1 MSKLKDLR
9 KIEHVVLY
17 QYYLLSENS
26 SELAPASEIS
36 EKLTSWVTARR
47 VEVAVEALVANGML
61 EDEFLPQ
68 SKAGWRITR
77 RGLDFVDRQLKQPA
91 SFIARLAEAGFSWL
105 SSSEAMKANIR
116 SSLDQARA
124 NGWKDVWEG
133 HESTLDVPSSE
144 DGGYLEFADK
154 LLVAVADEQ
163 EPPGLCPVDL
173 EQLARRHGLSAY
185 PTWLKL
191 VGSDLQGRG
200 LGKTIG
206 AGPGY
211 KFLLNGMGL
220 NTANKIRGSSSWSYY
235 PNDEARSLRPP
246 HASEPNWG
254 KWGVIATA
262 LSIIVAVLIAIVS

>member
-1 MSKLKDLR
+1 MSTLKDLR

-36 EKLTSWVTARR
+36 EALTSWISARR
-47 VEVAVEALVANGML
+47 VEVAIEALVANGML

-91 SFIARLAEAGFSWL
+91 SFVARLAESGFAWL
-105 SSSEAMKANIR
+105 ASSEALKANIR
-116 SSLDQARA
+116 NSLDQARP
-124 NGWKDVWEG
+124 GDWKDVWEG
-133 HESTLDVPSSE
+133 HESTLDVPSAE

-163 EPPGLCPVDL
+163 EPPGLFPVDL

-191 VGSDLQGRG
+191 VGSDFQGRG
-200 LGKTIG
+200 LGKVIG
-206 AGPGY
+206 DGPGY
-211 KFLLNGMGL
+211 KFLLNGIGL
-220 NTANKIRGSSSWSYY
+220 NTANKVRRTSSSSIYLNEESGS
-235 PNDEARSLRPP
+235 PRPP
-246 HASEPNWG
+246 YASQPDWG
-254 KWGVIATA
+254 KWGVIATV
-262 LSIIVAVLIAIVS
+262 LSIIVAVVIAIAA